1 MQAVGTHNPKPIRR
15 NYSVDETVPY
25 INWIYFFH
33 AWGMEPRFASIAEVH
48 DCPACR
54 AGWIATFAPE
64 EQAKAREA
72 AALHAEAMALLR
84 QWGDAPVCQALC
96 LLAEAN
102 SEGDD
107 LIIGGRTRLPLLR
120 QQQAGAKGYT
130 LCLSDFIRPAASGIP
145 DTIGVFATV
154 AHAPA
159 SDHPL
164 LASTLA
170 DRLAEAAAERLHE
183 EVRKHHWGYAK
194 EEQLT
199 MRELHAEA
207 FQGIRPAVGYP
218 SLPDQSVNFI
228 INELVDLSQIGIT
241 LSDNGAMQPAS
252 AVSGLMIA
260 HPQATYFAVGKIGA
274 DQLRDYAERRGL
286 KKEKLLSFLASNL

>member
-1 MQAVGTHNPKPIRR
+1 MQANSIHSPRLINRSYPVGE
-15 NYSVDETVPY
+15 VAPY

-72 AALHAEAMALLR
+72 AALYAEATALLR
-84 QWGDAPVCQALC
+84 HWADDLQCQALC
-96 LLAEAN
+96 MLAGAN
-102 SEGDD
+102 SEADD
-107 LIIGGRTRLPLLR
+107 LIIDGHTRLPLLR
-120 QQQAGAKGYT
+120 QQQAGKSGYT
-130 LCLSDFIRPAASGIP
+130 LCLSDFVRPLTSGIP
-145 DTIGVFATV
+145 DTIGIFATTV
-154 AHAPA
+154 HVPPC
-159 SDHPL
+159 DNTL

-170 DRLAEAAAERLHE
+170 DRLAEATAERLHE

-194 EEQLT
+194 EERLT

-228 INELVDLSQIGIT
+228 LHDLLDFSQIGIT
-241 LSDNGAMQPAS
+241 LSDNGAMQPS
-252 AVSGLMIA
+252 SSVSGLMIA
-260 HPQATYFAVGKIGA
+260 HPQAHYFAIGKIGA
-274 DQLRDYAERRGL
+274 DQLLDYARRRDL
-286 KKEKLLSFLASNL
+286 KIEKLRSFLASNL